1 MNRSIA
7 SEREGEIGGVEEVI
21 VTRHLDHLDVTPW
34 DRMRERIRA
43 AQMLALYRSGRQAD
57 ALAAYQSTRRAL
69 VDVLGIEPGRALHEL
84 ERDILTQESA
94 LDFVPSETHAVAPER
109 TLQPQGMQAERSL
122 PTGTVSLLF
131 TDIEGSTRVLQTLGE
146 IVGREEELASLV
158 ACLEQRQRLPRE
170 IVIEGEAGIGKTMLW
185 RHAVAEAQA
194 QGYRVLSCS
203 PSETEAHLAFSGLRD
218 LLDAAY
224 GDGADALPP
233 PQRRALDI
241 ALLRADPGQRS
252 PDQGA
257 VAAAF
262 LASLRR
268 LAERRPVLVAVDDV
282 QWLDG
287 STAFL
292 MGFVARRL
300 QDERIALLVA
310 RRAALSDAELAFGVR
325 DRLRMTLGPLSIGA
339 LHRILRTQLGGAAP
353 SRPMLVRLHEL
364 AGGNPFYALEIA
376 RALERRA
383 DLGPGEELPLPAR
396 LQDLVLE
403 RLAALP
409 ERTVE
414 ALQVIA
420 ALSQPTVTLVTSVL
434 RDNAEPLEPALAAH
448 VISTDG
454 DRLVFTHPLLASGAY
469 STAGPARRRDLHG
482 RLAMIVEEA
491 EERARHLALA
501 TLQPG
506 AAVAAALEDAA
517 QRARARG
524 ALSAAADLAEQ
535 AVRLTPPD
543 AREDVLRRTIEAAGN
558 CFEAGDAGRARAL
571 FERAVSIAPEGG
583 RRRATA
589 LVRLARANAFGANLR
604 VAAALYRQAIAEA
617 DPESATR
624 AEAEEGLAVAL
635 MRMLKDL
642 PTAAQHAANATELA
656 KRLGDGH
663 ALAEFR
669 ASHALIVGLR
679 GDPRALGLM
688 QRVEGVEA
696 FDAES
701 DFGPSRFL
709 RTLWGTGFM
718 SSVLRVF
725 ADDLDE
731 ARAGLELARARAVE
745 AGDEAS
751 LPLLLRYLSLVELL
765 AGDWSRAERLADEGY
780 EASLQTGQPS
790 QQAVLAASSALIAAH
805 GGNVEA
811 TRARADEA
819 LRLGE
824 ETGSGFAELLARSAL
839 GLLELS
845 LGNPDRAAEELEPL
859 VDAIEAAGVGEPGVA
874 RFVPDAIEARVAVG
888 RLGDAGRLLASHEE
902 RAMRLDRPSALAAA
916 GRCRALLLAA
926 RTDFDGAL
934 ASVGEAL
941 AQHARVAIPFERG
954 RTLLVLGAVQRR
966 AKRKRAAREALEE
979 ALAVFERLGARL
991 FAEQARLELG
1001 RIGGRRPP
1009 TDRLTPTERRVAGLV
1024 AEGRSTK
1031 EVAATLF
1038 VSPKTVEGHLS
1049 SIYTKLGIHS
1059 RTALARELSA
1069 SR

>member
-1 MNRSIA
+1 MA
-7 SEREGEIGGVEEVI
+7 VE
-21 VTRHLDHLDVTPW
+21 
-34 DRMRERIRA
+34 
-43 AQMLALYRSGRQAD
+43 
-57 ALAAYQSTRRAL
+57 
-69 VDVLGIEPGRALHEL
+69 
-84 ERDILTQESA
+84 
-94 LDFVPSETHAVAPER
+94 PE
-109 TLQPQGMQAERSL
+109 
-122 PTGTVSLLF
+122 
-131 TDIEGSTRVLQTLGE
+131 E
-146 IVGREEELASLV
+146 IVGREEELSALV
-158 ACLEQRQRLPRE
+158 ACLEQRQRLARE
-170 IVIEGEAGIGKTMLW
+170 IVIEGEAGIGKTTLW
-185 RHAVAEAQA
+185 RRAVAEAQA
-194 QGYRVLSCS
+194 RGYRVLSCS

-218 LLDAAY
+218 LLDEAY
-224 GDGADALPP
+224 GDGVDALPP

-268 LAERRPVLVAVDDV
+268 LAERCPVLVAVDDV

-292 MGFVARRL
+292 TGFVARRL
-300 QDERIALLVA
+300 QDERIAFLVA
-310 RRAALSDAELAFGVR
+310 VRAGSPHAELAFGAR
-325 DRLRMTLGPLSIGA
+325 DRLRITLGPLSIGA
-339 LHRILRTQLGGAAP
+339 LHRILRTQLGAAP

-396 LQDLVLE
+396 LQDLVVE

-409 ERTVE
+409 KRTVE

-434 RDNAEPLEPALAAH
+434 HDNAEPLEPALAAH

-454 DRLVFTHPLLASGAY
+454 DRLMFMHPLLASGAF
-469 STAGPARRRDLHG
+469 STADPARRRDLHG

-501 TLQPG
+501 TLEPD

-524 ALSAAADLAEQ
+524 APSAAADLAEQ

-543 AREDVLRRTIEAAGN
+543 AREDVLRRTIEAASN

-583 RRRATA
+583 PRRATA
-589 LVRLARANAFGANLR
+589 LVRLARAHAFGANLR
-604 VAAALYRQAIAEA
+604 VAAALYRQAIADA
-617 DPESATR
+617 DPESLTR

-656 KRLGDGH
+656 KRLGVGH

-701 DFGPSRFL
+701 DFGPARFL
-709 RTLWGTGFM
+709 RALWGTGFM

-725 ADDLDE
+725 ADDLAE

-765 AGDWSRAERLADEGY
+765 AGDWPRAERLADEGY
-780 EASLQTGQPS
+780 EASLQSGQPS
-790 QQAVLAASSALIAAH
+790 QQAVLAASNALIAAH
-805 GGNVEA
+805 RGNVEA
-811 TRARADEA
+811 TRATADEA

-824 ETGSGFAELLARSAL
+824 ETGSGFAKLLARSAL

-845 LGNPDRAAEELEPL
+845 LGNPDRAAAELDPL

-874 RFVPDAIEARVAVG
+874 RFVPDAIEARIAVG

-902 RAMRLDRPSALAAA
+902 RARRLDRPSALAAA
-916 GRCRALLLAA
+916 GRCRALLLAE

-941 AQHARVAIPFERG
+941 AGHARVAIPFERG

-1001 RIGGRRPP
+1001 RIGGRGPA
-1009 TDRLTPTERRVAGLV
+1009 TDQLTPTERRVAGLV

-1049 SIYTKLGIHS
+1049 RIYAKLGIHS